1 MPSKLNI
8 ALLWH
13 MHQPFYLN
21 PYTNKL
27 ELPWVRM
34 HALKDYYGMV
44 RILKDFPQIK
54 ATYNLVPSLL
64 VQLEGYLKG
73 QRDVFQDIFIKDA
86 ESLTAGEVEFLIRH
100 FFSANYDNLIKPF
113 PRYEYLYNK
122 RQAHNDSNNKKNW
135 EKIFNPGEIR
145 DIQVWFS
152 LCYFDE
158 EYKANDDRIR
168 GLIEKGND
176 FTEKDKRII
185 EKTELELLGNIIP
198 EYKKYLNAGQ
208 IEISTSPF
216 YHPILPLLLDPQQG
230 RIANPDLPQYPLY
243 FNWQGDAIAQVESA
257 LAYMEKT
264 FGQRPLGIWPS
275 EGSLSTEVIDI
286 FEDLGIKW
294 TATDEINLSHSL
306 SVPIE
311 RDPQFTV
318 KNPGFLYKSY
328 GLNDRNIKIFF
339 RDHHLSDLIGF
350 HYRKMPYKR
359 AAGDLIHRIKAIGV
373 SAHKEKENIKNKERV
388 VPIIL
393 DGENAW
399 EYYHKSGRDFLKEFF
414 RMVEEDDTLQ
424 TVTFSECLDMETGV
438 ITHFHPGSWING
450 NFDIWIGSQED
461 QKAWQMIEAARNAF
475 ELQKPRLSEEKKQ
488 EILEYIYIAEG
499 SDWFWW
505 FGTENDTPDLYIF
518 DRLLRK
524 NLQKVYDLLA
534 LPPSANLFSPISDTL
549 NKTDIRAVSPKA
561 YIHPEIDGK
570 ESHYFE
576 WLNAGSVEVSVVGG
590 AMTVS
595 NPMVCGLFYG
605 FDKQNL
611 YLRIDTPQHA
621 RFYFEQ
627 GYTLD
632 IVMMSMSDN
641 DKDMNKDRDKKKRV
655 LSLKDLNKNENSAI
669 DVFIECKVPLTSIP
683 LKEGERFYLY
693 LEWKSNGESFQ
704 TIPTHGYFTLTVPT
718 PRDYAHFWFV

>member
-1 MPSKLNI
+1 MPSNLNI
-8 ALLWH
+8 VFLWH
-13 MHQPFYLN
+13 MHQPLYLD
-21 PYTNKL
+21 PYTRRF

-34 HALKDYYGMV
+34 HALKDYFGMV

-73 QRDVFQDIFIKDA
+73 QRDVFQDMFIKDA
-86 ESLTAGEVEFLIRH
+86 ESLSPGEIAFLIRH
-100 FFSANYDNLIKPF
+100 FFSPNYDNLVKPF

-122 RQAHNDSNNKKNW
+122 RQAHKDSNKKENW
-135 EKIFNPGEIR
+135 GKVFNRNEIR

-158 EYKANDDRIR
+158 EYKENDDRIR
-168 GLIEKGND
+168 GLIEKGKD
-176 FTEKDKRII
+176 FTEEDKRII
-185 EKTELELLGNIIP
+185 EETELELMGKIIP
-198 EYKKYLNAGQ
+198 EYKKYLDTGQ
-208 IEISTSPF
+208 VEISTSPF
-216 YHPILPLLLDPQQG
+216 YHPILPLLSDPQQG
-230 RIANPDLPQYPLY
+230 RIANPDLPPYPLY
-243 FNWQGDAIAQVESA
+243 FNWQEDAIAQVESA
-257 LAYMEKT
+257 LDYMEKI
-264 FGQRPLGIWPS
+264 FGKRPVGMWPS
-275 EGSLSTEVIDI
+275 EGSLSTEVLGI

-294 TATDEINLSHSL
+294 TAADEINLSHSL

-311 RDPQFTV
+311 RDRHFTV
-318 KNPGFLYKSY
+318 KNPGFFYKPY
-328 GLNDRNIKIFF
+328 VLNDRNIKIFF

-350 HYRKMPYKR
+350 HYRKMSYKR
-359 AAGDLIHRIKAIGV
+359 AARDLIHRIKAIGV
-373 SAHKEKENIKNKERV
+373 SAFKQKENIKNKELV

-399 EYYHKSGRDFLKEFF
+399 EYYHQSGRDFLKAFF
-414 RMVEEDDTLQ
+414 RMVEEDDTLK
-424 TVTFSECLDMETGV
+424 TVTFSECLDMEPGV
-438 ITHFHPGSWING
+438 IKDFRSGSWING
-450 NFDIWIGSQED
+450 NFDIWIGNEED
-461 QKAWQMIEAARNAF
+461 QRAWQMIEAARNAF
-475 ELQKPRLSEEKKQ
+475 ERQKSQLSEKEKQ

-505 FGTENDTPDLYIF
+505 FGKENDTPDLYIF

-534 LPPSANLFSPISDTL
+534 VAPSANLFSPISNIL
-549 NKTDIRAVSPKA
+549 KKTGIETVSPKA
-561 YIHPEIDGK
+561 YINPEIDGK

-576 WLNAGSVEVSVVGG
+576 WLHAGSVEVSVVGG

-595 NPMVCGLFYG
+595 NPMICGLFYG
-605 FDKQNL
+605 FDKHHL

-632 IVMMSMSDN
+632 IVMMSMNDNDN
-641 DKDMNKDRDKKKRV
+641 DKDKDKKKSV
-655 LSLKDLNKNENSAI
+655 ISLNDLNKDENSAI
-669 DVFIECKVPLTSIP
+669 DIFIECKVPLSSISI
-683 LKEGERFYLY
+683 KEGEWFYLY
-693 LEWKSNGESFQ
+693 LEWKFNGEFFQ

-718 PRDYAHFWFV
+718 PRDYAHFWLV